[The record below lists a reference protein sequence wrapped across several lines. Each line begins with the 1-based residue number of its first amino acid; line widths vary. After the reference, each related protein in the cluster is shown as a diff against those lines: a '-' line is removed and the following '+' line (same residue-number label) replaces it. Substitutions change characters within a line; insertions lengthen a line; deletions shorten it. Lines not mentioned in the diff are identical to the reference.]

1 MENSSHDRRLKDALI
16 RPQSIALIGASDD
29 AGKVSGRPLAFL
41 KANNTTA
48 KVFPINPNRATVQGV
63 PAFQSISDIDEPV
76 EHAYILLNS
85 DAAVEAVAECAEA
98 DVTVAT
104 VLADGFAEAGAAG
117 LARQNRLLEIAHQS
131 GIRIVGPN
139 SMGIANPE
147 TGFIC
152 TTNAAFAAPDLVAG
166 RYGVLSQSGSIIGTL
181 LSRGHASGVH
191 FSFFVSLGNEADLGL
206 GEVGTHLA
214 DDEDT
219 DAFILF
225 METIR
230 RPDDIAEFAEAAR
243 KLGKPLIAYKLGR
256 SPLAEELAVS
266 HTGAIV
272 GTDAAAECFFR
283 HHGIHR
289 VDLFETVFE
298 LPNLLISSR
307 DVSPGRPKSTTVVT
321 TTGGGGAMVVDR
333 LGVLDIDVVGAS
345 REARAILSEQ
355 GINLSEGRLID
366 VSLAGANYD
375 TMKAVMKTLIDDPMS
390 GSIVVAIGSSAQ
402 FFPELAV
409 HPIIDAVKEI
419 GPGGAPVIGFPV
431 PHAPEA
437 IQLLSRNGIASARTV
452 ESCAESVA
460 RYLDPLRPTP
470 SVTSTGPS
478 AVCRG
483 VTAVL
488 DQGDGGI
495 LNEVRAGQVLE
506 ALGIVRPRQ
515 LLLAKGEQIPDHIE
529 IGFPVAVKVVSDD
542 LPHKTEA
549 GAVRLNIANRDMLV
563 TAVAEMLGHV
573 TEYTPTAV
581 ITGVLVQEMISGR
594 AEVMLGVTRDPAVGA
609 TTTLAVGGTLAEI
622 YKDFTM
628 RMVPVDIQEVREMVE
643 EVKGLA
649 IIRGYRNLPPGDIDA
664 LVETIV
670 NFSQIAADERVME
683 AEINPL
689 IVGAKGEGCFA
700 VDALISLEDSCS

>member
-1 MENSSHDRRLKDALI
+1 MVNRPRDRGLKDALI

-29 AGKVSGRPLAFL
+29 ASKVSGRPLSFL
-41 KANNTTA
+41 KTNNTTA
-48 KVFPINPNRATVQGV
+48 QVFPINPNRATVQGV
-63 PAFQSISDIDEPV
+63 PAFRSISDIGEPV

-98 DVTVAT
+98 GVTVAT
-104 VLADGFAEAGAAG
+104 VLADGFAEAGAEG
-117 LARQNRLLEIAHQS
+117 LARQNRLLDIAHQT

-139 SMGIANPE
+139 SMGVANPGA
-147 TGFIC
+147 GFIC
-152 TTNAAFAAPDLVAG
+152 TTNAAFAATDLVPG

-181 LSRGHASGVH
+181 LSRGYASGVH

-206 GEVGTHLA
+206 GEVGTVLA
-214 DDEDT
+214 GDENT

-230 RPDDIAEFAEAAR
+230 RPDDIAEFAEAAD
-243 KLGKPLIAYKLGR
+243 KLGKPLIVYKLGR

-272 GTDAAAECFFR
+272 GSDAAAECFFR

-307 DVSPGRPKSTTVVT
+307 EVSSARPKSATVVT

-333 LGVLDIDVVGAS
+333 LGVLGVDVVGAS
-345 REARAILSEQ
+345 RDARARLSER
-355 GINLSEGRLID
+355 GISLSDGRLID

-375 TMKAVMKTLIDDPMS
+375 TMKAVMMTLIEDPMS

-409 HPIIDAVKEI
+409 HPIIDAVKEV
-419 GPGGAPVIGFPV
+419 GSGGAPVIGFPV

-437 IQLLSRNGIASARTV
+437 IQLLSGNGIASARTA

-460 RYLDPLRPTP
+460 RYLNPPSPIPTVNDAGLRGLT
-470 SVTSTGPS
+470 S
-478 AVCRG
+478 AVT
-483 VTAVL
+483 VAL
-488 DQGDGGI
+488 DQGTGAI

-515 LLLAKGEQIPDHIE
+515 LALGEGGEVPDHME
-529 IGFPVAVKVVSDD
+529 IDFPVAAKIISDN

-549 GAVRLNIANRDMLV
+549 GAVKLNITDRGSLV
-563 TAVAEMLGHV
+563 SIVAEMHGHV
-573 TEYTPTAV
+573 TEYAPSAA
-581 ITGVLVQEMISGR
+581 ITGVLVQEMVSGR

-609 TTTLAVGGTLAEI
+609 TITLAVGGTLAEI

-628 RMVPVDIQEVREMVE
+628 RMAPVGMQEAQKMIEEVR
-643 EVKGLA
+643 GLA
-649 IIRGYRNLPPGDIDA
+649 VIRGYRNLPKGDIDA
-664 LVETIV
+664 LAETIV
-670 NFSQIAADERVME
+670 NFSQIAADERVRE

-689 IVGAKGEGCFA
+689 IVGAEGEGCFA
-700 VDALISLEDSCS
+700 VDALISLEGPGS